1 MNPWEV
7 LFDRAISIIHTV
19 EKNAGGSF
27 PWRFGGGTVLM
38 LRYAH
43 RKSKDIDI
51 FVRDVQLL
59 TWFSPRVNDIDGVE
73 DYTERSNFVKISF
86 PEGEVDFVVAPT
98 LTENPFYE
106 TEIHGVPCCMESPD
120 EIVIKKLFYR
130 AESLKVRDLVD
141 LAVVL
146 QDPGNQLSR
155 YNSLLLSKQNVLKN
169 RIYQLSRVYKKQVE
183 EIEFSEKGRFLKE
196 IALDMSQEFVAK
208 IGTKQYQESGQPE
221 EGDLSPR

>member
-1 MNPWEV
+1 VNPWEV
-7 LFDRAISIIHTV
+7 LFDRAISIICGI

-38 LRYAH
+38 LKYAH

-51 FVRDVQLL
+51 FVGDVQLL
-59 TWFSPRVNDIDGVE
+59 PWFSPRVNDIEGVE
-73 DYTERSNFVKISF
+73 DYTEQSNFVKISF

-98 LTENPFYE
+98 LTENPFCE

-130 AESLKVRDLVD
+130 AESFKVRDLVD

-146 QDPGNQLSR
+146 QDPENQLLR
-155 YNSLLLSKQNVLKN
+155 YDSLLLPKQNVLKN
-169 RIYQLSRVYKKQVE
+169 RICQLSKVYEKQVE
-183 EIEFSEKGRFLKE
+183 EIEFFEKGRFLKD
-196 IALDMSQEFVAK
+196 IALDVSQEFVAK
-208 IGTKQYQESGQPE
+208 IGTNKCPESGQPNKFK
-221 EGDLSPR
+221 PKNR